1 MARKG
6 QKYNK
11 YTSEFRTKIIEEIK
25 QKSFWVVAKQ
35 YNLNANTVESWWANY
50 KKGKLNNPKEPQIS
64 FGKRDLEYYKT
75 RYELLKKL
83 HDFYN

>member
-1 MARKG
+1 MAKKG

-25 QKSFWVVAKQ
+25 QKSCWIVAKQ
-35 YNLNANTVESWWANY
+35 YNINANTVESWWANH
-50 KKGKLNNPKEPQIS
+50 KKGKLNNPKGPKIS
-64 FGKRDLEYYKT
+64 FGKRKLEYYKT

-83 HDFYN
+83 HDFCN

>member
-25 QKSFWVVAKQ
+25 QKKL
-35 YNLNANTVESWWANY
+35 LNS
-50 KKGKLNNPKEPQIS
+50 S
-64 FGKRDLEYYKT
+64 KT
-75 RYELLKKL
+75 M
-83 HDFYN
+83 

>member
-11 YTSEFRTKIIEEIK
+11 YTSEFRTKIIKEIK
-25 QKSFWVVAKQ
+25 QKSCWIVAKQ
-35 YNLNANTVESWWANY
+35 YNLNANTVESWWANH
-50 KKGKLNNPKEPQIS
+50 KKGILNTQKGPKKP
-64 FGKRDLEYYKT
+64 FGKKDLNYYKV

>member
-25 QKSFWVVAKQ
+25 QKSCWVVAKQ
-35 YNLNANTVESWWANY
+35 YNLNANTVESWWANH
-50 KKGKLNNPKEPQIS
+50 KKGKLNNHKGPKIS

-75 RYELLKKL
+75 RYELLKNL